1 MIADIRSYFD
11 TQVKAVDADLNAFS
25 NDVFGNN
32 DLSKNQASK
41 YYNLIIGNMSSERD
55 GNGITHTFEIFL
67 DIYVTSKRDILNAF
81 DGLYDKALAI
91 RNEIIDPQ
99 NINSANFSDI
109 VNLNIEP
116 IEEETNDKT
125 VRMRLE
131 FNLRKDCRFI

>member
-41 YYNLIIGNMSSERD
+41 YYNLIIGSMSSERD
-55 GNGITHTFEIFL
+55 GNGITDTFEIFL

-131 FNLRKDCRFI
+131 FNLRKDCRFV

>member
-55 GNGITHTFEIFL
+55 GNGITDTFEIFL